1 VLNRTEKQTSIK
13 NNNTDRVE
21 SNQRFLK
28 SQSGSQGVEP
38 IFSAAVPTCVLLQS
52 VGPLFSPSHTDCE
65 GGSLAKGL
73 DSVAG
78 QFEQN
83 VSRFYP

>member
-1 VLNRTEKQTSIK
+1 MLNRIEKQISIK
-13 NNNTDRVE
+13 NSNTDQVK
-21 SNQRFLK
+21 SNQWFLM
-28 SQSGSQGVEP
+28 SQPGSQGVEL
-38 IFSAAVPTCVLLQS
+38 IFSAAVPTSALLQS
-52 VGPLFSPSHTDCE
+52 VVPLFSLSHTDCE

-83 VSRFYP
+83 VSHFYP